1 MVEVQAAGG
10 VVLDW
15 IRQGGLRP
23 VHVFG
28 AVLWEGAAAE
38 TLCGC
43 WLRGRVDLRIG
54 CGLQGAWRIRLA
66 KESPVEGLGH
76 STHFTEYPSH

>member
-1 MVEVQAAGG
+1 MIEVQATGG

-15 IRQGGLRP
+15 FRGERLWPG
-23 VHVFG
+23 HVFG

-54 CGLQGAWRIRLA
+54 CGLQRAWRVGLA

-76 STHFTEYPSH
+76 STHFTEHPSH